1 MTENKRKSIFELT
14 PQERQIRLG
23 EVTARAVQK
32 AFDHDLPIPYQDE
45 RCPTENHFIHEYKD
59 GRQLLVLLDVET
71 MESKVIKDL
80 TNA

>member
-1 MTENKRKSIFELT
+1 MTENKGKSIFELT
-14 PQERQIRLG
+14 QKEREIRLG
-23 EVTARAVQK
+23 QETAKAVQK
-32 AFDHDLPIPYQDE
+32 AFDQGLPIPYQDE

-71 MESKVIKDL
+71 QKVKVVKDL